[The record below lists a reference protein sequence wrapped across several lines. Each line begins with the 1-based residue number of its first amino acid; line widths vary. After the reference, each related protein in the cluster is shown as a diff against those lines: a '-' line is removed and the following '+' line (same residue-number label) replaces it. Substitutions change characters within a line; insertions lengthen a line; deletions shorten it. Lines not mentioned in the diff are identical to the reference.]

1 MRKWGR
7 WRQPGNVEERW
18 EVEESLAE
26 ASITG
31 KDWRKMIGQETEL
44 FLHFV
49 QFPCPRVLHF
59 LAHILPQSASLSM
72 SPHRQWTVYD
82 SEGLQF
88 GGTRC

>member
-1 MRKWGR
+1 
-7 WRQPGNVEERW
+7 
-18 EVEESLAE
+18 
-26 ASITG
+26 
-31 KDWRKMIGQETEL
+31 MIGQETEL

-59 LAHILPQSASLSM
+59 LANILPQSASLSM

-88 GGTRC
+88 GGIQC